1 MVKAVVGDEAHL
13 KAFEETLA
21 SSSSSS
27 SSSPPPQAQVGLVVG
42 KLSASSD
49 RALVY
54 ALLPT
59 PLTDAAAPACSLR
72 AAPKSKP
79 SKGGGRGSSSSSSSS
94 DASLD
99 FDVEWIAEHARQ
111 VSRMLLGGMSVI
123 GAYLWASEASF
134 KATSPAVLSQVI
146 RAISQACYGS
156 ASGERLL
163 IHISYSPRRWTCRIC
178 EVASASLRPCDF
190 KYSKLL
196 SSLQTFRCTYNFEIR
211 LTSVQSELF
220 KKVILKAISHLTEE
234 VQNARALV
242 DGHLFSED
250 MNISTEGAHQVD
262 FLVPFNNAVPVE
274 ECSLE
279 GVAGLIRFVGSVS
292 ALAYLG
298 PKESVSEAI
307 SDLKADIVTS
317 LKSRLDIILD
327 EADDGPATDEVEK
340 SPSQKVTQVIFH
352 ELREPYSFSFP
363 RRVLI
368 PWLSGTYVCD
378 YLQQSETA
386 EDALDRCKEV
396 IALETAVESSSVLE
410 SESAAACSTLESF
423 WVMVPGSHSGGQGGS
438 SKLKDSHSVQKDDSS
453 KRQSGGNFNIIAAL
467 IVLLVALLAGLIFTF
482 SAGSST

>member
-1 MVKAVVGDEAHL
+1 MSFNYCDFPVDEEHL

-21 SSSSSS
+21 SP
-27 SSSPPPQAQVGLVVG
+27 SSPPCQAQVGLVVG
-42 KLSASSD
+42 KLSSSSD

-79 SKGGGRGSSSSSSSS
+79 SKGGGKAPSSS

-111 VSRMLLGGMSVI
+111 VSRMLLGGMSVM
-123 GAYLWASEASF
+123 GAYVWASEASF

-146 RAISQACYGS
+146 RAICQACYGS
-156 ASGERLL
+156 ASGVRLL
-163 IHISYSPRRWTCRIC
+163 VHISYSPRRWACRIC
-178 EVASASLRPCDF
+178 EVASGSLRPCDF

-196 SSLQTFRCTYNFEIR
+196 ASLQTFRCTYNFEIR
-211 LTSVQSELF
+211 LTSVQAEPF
-220 KKVILKAISHLTEE
+220 KKIILKAISHLTEE

-242 DGHLFSED
+242 DGQLFSEE
-250 MNISTEGAHQVD
+250 MNISTEDPHQVD
-262 FLVPFNNAVPVE
+262 FLVPFKNAVPVE

-279 GVAGLIRFVGSVS
+279 GVAGLIRFIGSVS

-298 PKESVSEAI
+298 PKESISEAI

-327 EADDGPATDEVEK
+327 EADDGPATAEVEK
-340 SPSQKVTQVIFH
+340 SPSQKATQVIFH

-378 YLQQSETA
+378 YLQQPETA
-386 EDALDRCKEV
+386 EDAVDRFKEV
-396 IALETAVESSSVLE
+396 IGALETAVERSSILEPESAAAACSVLE
-410 SESAAACSTLESF
+410 SF
-423 WVMVPGSHSGGQGGS
+423 WDMVPGSGSGGQGGS
-438 SKLKDSHSVQKDDSS
+438 SKLKDSHSIQKDDSS
-453 KRQSGGNFNIIAAL
+453 KGQGGLHFSIVAAL
-467 IVLLVALLAGLIFTF
+467 IVLLVALIAGLFFTG
-482 SAGSST
+482 SAGYPVT